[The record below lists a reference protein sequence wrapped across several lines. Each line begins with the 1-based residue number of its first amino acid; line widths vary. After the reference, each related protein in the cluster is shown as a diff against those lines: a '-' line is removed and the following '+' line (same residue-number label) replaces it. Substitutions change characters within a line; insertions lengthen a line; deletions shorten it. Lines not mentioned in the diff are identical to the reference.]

1 MKWRRLVGVTVAM
14 AATVAVAASATA
26 CSSDG
31 GKSGDAKTI
40 RVMAA
45 ASLVDVMKPL
55 NSAYGDEHDGAKV
68 QLDTGAS
75 SALVQKLKSGA
86 KADVLITADTETMDK
101 AVKDGLAKDPV
112 VIATNKL
119 VIVVPK
125 GNPGKVTGLDFFTK
139 EGNRA
144 VICASEVPCGRA
156 AERAI
161 AAIGGTPH
169 PISRA
174 VDVRNAL
181 GTVTSGEA
189 DAALVYATD
198 AASAGDKV
206 ETIEIPNA
214 PVVQYP
220 ASALTD
226 AGKDYVDLLTSDKG
240 KKILAD
246 AGFGAP

>member
-1 MKWRRLVGVTVAM
+1 MKWRTMIRSAAATAAVLGLGLGTAGCSTDGDGTHTVA
-14 AATVAVAASATA
+14 
-26 CSSDG
+26 
-31 GKSGDAKTI
+31 
-40 RVMAA
+40 VMAA

-55 NSAYGDEHDGAKV
+55 SQAYGDEHAGAKV

-75 SALVQKLKSGA
+75 SALVQRLKSGA
-86 KADVLITADTETMDK
+86 KADVLVTADTTTMED
-101 AVKDGLAKDPV
+101 AIAAGVAADPV
-112 VIATNKL
+112 VVATNTL
-119 VIVVPK
+119 VIVVPA
-125 GNPGKVTGLDFFTK
+125 GNPGKVTGLDFFTTA
-139 EGNRA
+139 GNRS

-156 AERAI
+156 AEKAI
-161 AAIGGTPH
+161 AAIGATPH

-174 VDVRNAL
+174 VDVRAAL
-181 GTVTSGEA
+181 GSVTSGEA

-226 AGKDYVDLLTSDKG
+226 DGKDFVNLLTSDRG
-240 KKILAD
+240 KQILRD